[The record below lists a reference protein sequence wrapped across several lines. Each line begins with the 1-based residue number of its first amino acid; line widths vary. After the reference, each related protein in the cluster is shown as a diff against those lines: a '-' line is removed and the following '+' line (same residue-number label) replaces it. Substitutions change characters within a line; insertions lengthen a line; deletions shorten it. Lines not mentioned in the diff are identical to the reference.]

1 MSDTPT
7 HVLVDSLAMPLSRRS
22 RLTIVTALPLSPHHN
37 RVLHVINF
45 RFILIA
51 TPPTD
56 AQPSERGPGR
66 TGGRTAFIK
75 CDPPQGDPTKSYEKQ
90 DPIVFGGYD
99 RLYDCYDR
107 RGRYD
112 RPISLSAIATTG
124 ATDPTDPPPL
134 AARCQTGRDPPPLCP
149 LCWVVRAPPL
159 LSLPLSRLGNR

>member
-56 AQPSERGPGR
+56 AQPSEGPAGPR
-66 TGGRTAFIK
+66 LSSAI
-75 CDPPQGDPTKSYEKQ
+75 PPRATPPSRTKSKIQSYFVVTTVYTTVTTVAAITTVRFRY
-90 DPIVFGGYD
+90 PLSP
-99 RLYDCYDR
+99 RLAPR
-107 RGRYD
+107 T
-112 RPISLSAIATTG
+112 RPT
-124 ATDPTDPPPL
+124 PPL
-134 AARCQTGRDPPPLCP
+134 SLLAAKLAETPP
-149 LCWVVRAPPL
+149 
-159 LSLPLSRLGNR
+159 SLPSVLGGESTPPAFAPSEPARK